1 MSDDNFSLPTI
12 TLYEF
17 QQAPLTAL
25 ENSSSV
31 EVCDNNQTPLFYC
44 LSKQDYDTLMGRIMD
59 AELAAIVLERR
70 QKKLDE
76 LDLE

>member
-1 MSDDNFSLPTI
+1 M
-12 TLYEF
+12 
-17 QQAPLTAL
+17 
-25 ENSSSV
+25 
-31 EVCDNNQTPLFYC
+31 CDNNQTPLFYC